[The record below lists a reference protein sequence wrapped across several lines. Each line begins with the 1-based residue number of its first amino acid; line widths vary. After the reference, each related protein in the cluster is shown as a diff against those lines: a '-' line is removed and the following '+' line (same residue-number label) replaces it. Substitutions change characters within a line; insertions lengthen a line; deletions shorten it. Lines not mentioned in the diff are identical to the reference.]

1 MIDTDSRCEELPV
14 VRPSTACR
22 HQHPK
27 SEEPCQIRRMRL
39 VSKVARQLHPAV
51 NNAIQISKPS
61 RTPTAR
67 MRARTR
73 ARTRA
78 EATMTVMRVG
88 RTVMLTP
95 VMMTATVMFTITSTT
110 TYTTMI
116 SVSSTTITTHHLNC
130 CSTLVATQ
138 EPPVAALSPPALQV
152 GYPATLPPPAPPSLQ
167 AQDYPEGYREDG
179 PEDYRARRQPR
190 KEDRHF
196 SENHRSVKSGR
207 PGNRSRRTQ

>member
-1 MIDTDSRCEELPV
+1 M
-14 VRPSTACR
+14 
-22 HQHPK
+22 
-27 SEEPCQIRRMRL
+27 
-39 VSKVARQLHPAV
+39 SKVARQLHPAV

-61 RTPTAR
+61 RTLTARTRTRMRVVSKAAHQLLPALDNAIQISTAAAKLKLSQTPTAR
-67 MRARTR
+67 TT

-167 AQDYPEGYREDG
+167 AQDYPEDYRED
-179 PEDYRARRQPR
+179 YRDWRQPR

-196 SENHRSVKSGR
+196 SENPRSVKSGR